1 MARKKKDARVELAVV
16 GDAEERKAKIADAVD
31 KAGKLWGAGAL
42 GTLAGE
48 HKIEAE
54 VTGYIPTGSMGLDEA
69 LGVKGWPRGRV
80 VEVYGAESSGKT
92 TLCLHAIAN
101 EQQMGGI
108 CAFVDAEHALDPGY
122 AEALGVNLEELLL
135 SQPDNGEQALN
146 MVETLVRSG
155 DVSLIVVDSVAALV
169 PRAELE
175 GEMGDAHVGLQ
186 ARLMSQALRKLTA
199 IAHRSNCT
207 IIFINQIRMKI
218 GVKFGSPKT
227 TTGGNALKFYA
238 SIRVEVTRIG
248 SKKKGEEAVSNTTK
262 VKVVKNKVAP
272 PFKQT
277 EFDIAFGIGIDWTG
291 ELLDRAVAAGLMS
304 KSGAWYKYNDE
315 NIGMGKGNA
324 SEWLREHPEA
334 VTEIR
339 SKL

>member
-1 MARKKKDARVELAVV
+1 MARKKKDTRVELAVV
-16 GDAEERKAKIADAVD
+16 GDVDERKAKIADAID
-31 KAGKLWGAGAL
+31 KSKKLWGDGAL
-42 GTLAGE
+42 GTLKGK

-54 VTGYIPTGSMGLDEA
+54 VPGYIPTGSMGLDEA
-69 LGVKGWPRGRV
+69 LGVGGWPRGRV
-80 VEVYGAESSGKT
+80 IEVYGMESSGKT
-92 TLCLHAIAN
+92 TLTLHAIAN
-101 EQQMGGI
+101 EQQVGGI
-108 CAFVDAEHALDPGY
+108 CAFVDAEHALDPDY

-146 MVETLVRSG
+146 MVETLVRTG
-155 DVSLIVVDSVAALV
+155 NVSLIVVDSVAALV

-175 GEMGDAHVGLQ
+175 GEMGDHHVGLQ

-207 IIFINQIRMKI
+207 IIFINQVRMKI
-218 GVKFGSPKT
+218 GVRFGSPKT

-238 SIRVEVTRIG
+238 SVRVEVTRIG
-248 SKKKGEEAVSNTTK
+248 SKKKGDEAVSNTTK

-272 PFKQT
+272 PFKTT
-277 EFDIAFGIGIDWTG
+277 EFDIAFGIGIDWMS
-291 ELLDRAVAAGLMS
+291 ELLDKAVASGLMS

-315 NIGMGKGNA
+315 NIGMGKSNA

-334 VTEIR
+334 VAEIR